1 MKRNLLF
8 VTYRDGEIDE
18 GLNYALD
25 LAKMTDK
32 GMAVLLVNKKKISH
46 RFEDIMSA
54 VAFAEE
60 NEPETAQQIMKEG
73 EANNALLN
81 AIEEKC
87 KISGIAAAVHTAVK
101 DTAASLRDFLKQNNS
116 IDMVLLSPNI
126 TEDGNIS
133 SRELNKLVRTASRP
147 IVTMA
152 KQPETA

>member
-1 MKRNLLF
+1 
-8 VTYRDGEIDE
+8 
-18 GLNYALD
+18 
-25 LAKMTDK
+25 MT
-32 GMAVLLVNKKKISH
+32 
-46 RFEDIMSA
+46 A

-60 NEPETAQQIMKEG
+60 NEPATAQQIMKEG

-101 DTAASLRDFLKQNNS
+101 DTAASLKDFLKQNSS

-152 KQPETA
+152 RQPETA